1 MGNVHEAAQRC
12 HSRARVAYVDWEAI
26 AVHHARRLLDPE
38 QTRVTVTQADV
49 CEPDAVLNSPGVN
62 GLLDFTRPVGI
73 LALGILDITTP
84 TGGAA
89 NVMAR
94 YRDACCRD
102 SALAVSNTAQL
113 TASDTQVSQ
122 INALMAGSSTS
133 TLHWRSREQVAALL
147 PGYELL
153 EPGVVPTAAW
163 RPEHAVSDA
172 EAARANAYAAVGML
186 R

>member
-1 MGNVHEAAQRC
+1 M
-12 HSRARVAYVDWEAI
+12 AYVDWETI

-49 CEPDAVLNSPGVN
+49 CEPDAVLTSPGVS

-84 TGGAA
+84 AEGAA

-94 YRDACCRD
+94 YRDACCRG
-102 SALAVSNTAQL
+102 SALVVSNTAQL
-113 TASDTQVSQ
+113 TASDAQVGQ
-122 INALMAGSSTS
+122 INALMAGSSTPM
-133 TLHWRSREQVAALL
+133 LHWRSREQVAELL
-147 PGYELL
+147 PGYQVL

-163 RPEHAVSDA
+163 RPEQTVSEQ
-172 EAARANAYAAVGML
+172 EAARSNAYAAVGML